1 MILAYFD
8 DHRLFLY
15 FKHIQIVSV
24 PLSFH
29 TNGDFMGRAFE
40 QNAKTK
46 QHVAANITRWRYLPT
61 QRPLAPTEKCC
72 TPLSAMVTSP
82 FQCNILEGTI
92 NKAQVCA
99 THPPIHRLTQQYLRT
114 HFPKIDLVIRLG
126 SAKNHFCVF

>member
-8 DHRLFLY
+8 DHKVFPFLF
-15 FKHIQIVSV
+15 IQ
-24 PLSFH
+24 
-29 TNGDFMGRAFE
+29 MGISWGAHSNRIG
-40 QNAKTK
+40 KSK

-82 FQCNILEGTI
+82 FECNILEGTI

-99 THPPIHRLTQQYLRT
+99 THPPIHRLT
-114 HFPKIDLVIRLG
+114 
-126 SAKNHFCVF
+126 